1 MSETQQ
7 ALLAGR
13 PDFAAIARWVTQ
25 GARVLDLGCGD
36 GALLKYL
43 WQAREAPGY
52 GVEIDDAEVIACVK
66 NDINVLQLDL
76 ESGLSLFRDG
86 SFDTVI
92 LSETL
97 QTIHRIEQL
106 LREMLRV
113 GREAIVSFPNFGHW
127 NSRLQVLLG
136 RMPVS
141 EELPYEWY
149 DTPNVHLCTT
159 LDFEDL
165 CRKLG
170 VRIRERVALHQGR
183 QINFLPNLFGSLAV
197 YRCATA

>member
-1 MSETQQ
+1 VSETQQ

-13 PDFAAIARWVTQ
+13 PDFAAIARWVSQ

-127 NSRLQVLLG
+127 SSRLQVLLG

-165 CRKLG
+165 CRKLS

-183 QINFLPNLFGSLAV
+183 QVNFLPNLLGSLAV
-197 YRCATA
+197 YRCAAA

>member
-1 MSETQQ
+1 VSETQQ

-52 GVEIDDAEVIACVK
+52 GVEIDDAEVVACVK

-197 YRCATA
+197 YRCAAA

>member
-1 MSETQQ
+1 MTETQQ

-141 EELPYEWY
+141 AELPYEWY

-197 YRCATA
+197 YRCAAA

>member
-1 MSETQQ
+1 VSETQQ

-52 GVEIDDAEVIACVK
+52 GVEIDDVEVVACVK

-197 YRCATA
+197 YRCAAT

>member
-197 YRCATA
+197 YRCAAA

>member
-1 MSETQQ
+1 
-7 ALLAGR
+7 
-13 PDFAAIARWVTQ
+13 
-25 GARVLDLGCGD
+25 
-36 GALLKYL
+36 
-43 WQAREAPGY
+43 
-52 GVEIDDAEVIACVK
+52 VK

-113 GREAIVSFPNFGHW
+113 GREAVVSFPNFGHW
-127 NSRLQVLLG
+127 SARLQVLLG

-183 QINFLPNLFGSLAV
+183 QISFLPNLFGSLAV
-197 YRCATA
+197 YRCAAT

>member
-1 MSETQQ
+1 VSETQQ

-197 YRCATA
+197 YRCAAA

>member
-43 WQAREAPGY
+43 WQACEAPGY

-141 EELPYEWY
+141 EELPFEWY

-183 QINFLPNLFGSLAV
+183 QISFLPNLFGSLAV
-197 YRCATA
+197 YRCAAA

>member
-13 PDFAAIARWVTQ
+13 PDFAAIARWVSQ

-52 GVEIDDAEVIACVK
+52 GVEIDDAEVVACVQ

-170 VRIRERVALHQGR
+170 VRIRERLALHQGR

-197 YRCATA
+197 YRCAAA

>member
-1 MSETQQ
+1 MTDAPQ
-7 ALLAGR
+7 ALLAAR
-13 PDFAAIARWVTQ
+13 PDFAAIARWVSQ

-43 WQAREAPGY
+43 WKAREAPGY
-52 GVEIDDAEVIACVK
+52 GVEIDDAEVVACVS

-106 LREMLRV
+106 MREMLRV

-127 NSRLQVLLG
+127 SARMQVLLG

-141 EELPYEWY
+141 EELPFEWY

-170 VRIRERVALHQGR
+170 VQIRERVALHEGR
-183 QINFLPNLFGSLAV
+183 QVNFLPNLFGSLAV
-197 YRCATA
+197 YRCAMV